1 MNITALGDV
10 FKAMLNK
17 NYKVY
22 SRPYELNIVGIRS
35 AVNKPNK
42 FDDVFFIFYKN
53 DKNQIIYKIF
63 PCTTDPGTYWLNYP
77 MNPLGTAAVKAGQ
90 YIDAYKIGLHR
101 GYTALQQA
109 GNLKVYRDL
118 DRNDTFDFLED
129 KVYNASAD
137 AGINIHKA
145 GAGATEDV
153 NKWSAGCQVFKS
165 TKDFDE
171 FMLAAK
177 KHRDLYGNKFT
188 YTLLDERE
196 DFKKK
201 NRGIAAVGIGALLLV
216 AGYKFLK

>member
-109 GNLKVYRDL
+109 GDLKVYRDL
-118 DRNDTFDFLED
+118 DRNSTFDFLED
-129 KVYNASAD
+129 QVYKASPS
-137 AGINIHKA
+137 AGKNPAQIYGLHLYFANVTSWNQKSSWRSYKR
-145 GAGATEDV
+145 
-153 NKWSAGCQVFKS
+153 KWSWWSS
-165 TKDFDE
+165 TTC
-171 FMLAAK
+171 LASSWPLA
-177 KHRDLYGNKFT
+177 
-188 YTLLDERE
+188 
-196 DFKKK
+196 
-201 NRGIAAVGIGALLLV
+201 RGD
-216 AGYKFLK
+216 